1 MSYLLLALGF
11 ILLVG
16 AGDLLVRGAVALAE
30 RLSIPPVIIG
40 LTVVAF
46 GTSAPELFVSVGA
59 VVDGAPAIA
68 VGNAVG
74 SNIANIL
81 LVLGL
86 PAMIQAIDTHERGIA
101 LNAAFMIAISV
112 IFVALCWLGPLS
124 VPHGAVLI
132 ALLGLFIWYSLRN
145 ARKARRD
152 AITDEVGARPK
163 SAWLIGGFIAAGL
176 IGLPIAAEVTV
187 EGARQIARSWG
198 VSEAAIGLTVV
209 AVGTSLPEI
218 AASLMAAVRR
228 AHALAVGN
236 VIGSNIFNLA
246 GVMGLTAL
254 ILPVPV
260 APGMLN
266 FDLWIMIAAAL
277 LLLPF
282 VLGERRIGRFAGLAF
297 ILMYAA
303 YTAFVLSYS

>member
-11 ILLVG
+11 VLLVG
-16 AGDLLVRGAVALAE
+16 AGDLLVRGAAALAE
-30 RLSIPPVIIG
+30 RLCIPPVIIG

-101 LNAAFMIAISV
+101 LNTAFMIAVSI

-124 VPHGAVLI
+124 YPHGAVLI
-132 ALLGLFIWYSLRN
+132 ALLGLFIWYSVRN
-145 ARKARRD
+145 ARRARRD
-152 AITDEVGARPK
+152 AVADDVGTRPK
-163 SAWLIGGFIAAGL
+163 SAWLIAGFIAAGL
-176 IGLPIAAEVTV
+176 IGLPIAAEITV
-187 EGARQIARSWG
+187 EGARQIAQSWG

-218 AASLMAAVRR
+218 AASLMAAIRR
-228 AHALAVGN
+228 EHALAVGN

-254 ILPVPV
+254 ILPVPI

-282 VLGERRIGRFAGLAF
+282 VLGEHRIGRFAGIAF
-297 ILMYAA
+297 IAMYAA
-303 YTAFVLSYS
+303 YTAFVFSYS